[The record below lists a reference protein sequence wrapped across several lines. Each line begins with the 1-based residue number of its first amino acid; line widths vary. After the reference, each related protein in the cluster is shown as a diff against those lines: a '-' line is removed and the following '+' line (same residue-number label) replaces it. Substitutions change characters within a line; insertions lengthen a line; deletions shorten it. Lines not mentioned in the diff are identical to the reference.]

1 MSDKV
6 FVPNFDNNTCVSID
20 YINSGYLR
28 AYERRPVVNSSVN
41 YTDYFINSHYLSRD
55 GVQTFGNYSTSV
67 SCISNDRLTDQVE
80 YRYDFPDILLTFF
93 LLAIIVVYV
102 PTKIVLRFF
111 RRCR

>member
-1 MSDKV
+1 MNDKV
-6 FVPNFDNNTCVSID
+6 FVPAFDNNTCVCID
-20 YINSGYLR
+20 YINNGYLR
-28 AYERRPVVNSSVN
+28 AYARRPTYNSEVG
-41 YTDYFINSHYLSRD
+41 YTDYFINSHYLART
-55 GVQTFGNYSTSV
+55 GVQSFGNYNVNV
-67 SCISNDRLTDQVE
+67 SCIDNSRLTNQVE